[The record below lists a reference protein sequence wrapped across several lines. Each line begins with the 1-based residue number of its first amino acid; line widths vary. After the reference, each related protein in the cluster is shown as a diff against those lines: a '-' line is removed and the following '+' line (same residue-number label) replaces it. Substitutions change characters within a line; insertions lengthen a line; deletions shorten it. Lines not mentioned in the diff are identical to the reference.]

1 MGPIRERF
9 SLSLPGGGSFCETND
24 SIIADYIMTVR
35 YFKLY
40 QNQQRVSKTIG

>member
-1 MGPIRERF
+1 MGPIREKF
-9 SLSLPGGGSFCETND
+9 SLSLPGGGSFCESD
-24 SIIADYIMTVR
+24 YSIIADYLMDVR